1 MVSVHTELTLG
12 HLRYSLTDVPPQ
24 SNSPSDSVLGTGRT
38 LLSRRGRL
46 LAAQGKLSHSSPPV
60 PPTLPGIRLKRHTE
74 AQRQYTGRTQT
85 RGDCARHTG
94 SWTLQSKGISLLGE
108 PSFPHNRVSRE
119 TIRVVVFHRRKGT
132 RRNQPSHVFYTSDV
146 SLQNQ
151 TRVKLNRVFFP
162 RCPMQARSPACG
174 FAR

>member
-12 HLRYSLTDVPPQ
+12 HLRYFLTDVPPQ

-38 LLSRRGRL
+38 LLSRRRALLVTRATFATHSACSDRL
-46 LAAQGKLSHSSPPV
+46 C
-60 PPTLPGIRLKRHTE
+60 PTRRSCADKRN
-74 AQRQYTGRTQT
+74 
-85 RGDCARHTG
+85 CARHTG

-108 PSFPHNRVSRE
+108 LSFPHHRVSRE
-119 TIRVVVFHRRKGT
+119 TIRVVVFHRRRT
-132 RRNQPSHVFYTSDV
+132 PRRTDASHVFYTSDV

-162 RCPMQARSPACG
+162 RCPLQARSPACG